1 MGLIRI
7 KYLHR
12 VLFITLLSM
21 INSLLAFFETLVYNR
36 HIQAQSINPNV
47 IFIVGHPRT
56 GTTLLHNLM
65 SLDDSYGH
73 VTTFQVAFPSAFLI
87 LDRIL
92 PVMLLKLIENWLM
105 DDTRPMDGLPLDFTT
120 PAEDEIATNM
130 LSGGISPYGALSFM
144 PRYRSH
150 YSRFVAFHG
159 CTEEEIR
166 AWSEALIWFLKK
178 VSLANRGK
186 PLILKSPTHAAR
198 IPVLK
203 QMFPSSKFVFIA
215 RDPITVFMSS
225 CHLVQQYYTYCWLTP
240 LVTNDMLTEYILS
253 QHSLLYEEL
262 FKAWRDRDATNTT
275 ICAVSFNELE
285 NDPLLTVERIY
296 DELGLQSRPR
306 TADIR
311 KYLRVS
317 LSGFKKNDHKPL
329 PPQLLSMVKDRTEWI
344 RAELNKIFN
353 E

>member
-1 MGLIRI
+1 VGLIRI

-12 VLFITLLSM
+12 VLFITIVSM
-21 INSLLAFFETLVYNR
+21 INSLLAFFETLVFDR
-36 HIQAQSINPNV
+36 QVKRQRIHPEI

-65 SLDDSYGH
+65 SLDDSHGH

-87 LDRIL
+87 LDKIL
-92 PVMLLKLIENWLM
+92 PLTLLKLIENWLM
-105 DDTRPMDGLPLDFTT
+105 DDTRPMDGLPLDFST

-144 PRYRSH
+144 PRYAAH
-150 YSRFVAFHG
+150 YARFVAFHD
-159 CTEEEIR
+159 CTAEEIR

-198 IPVLK
+198 IPILK
-203 QMFPSSKFVFIA
+203 QLFPSSKFVFIA

-240 LVTNDMLTEYILS
+240 LVTDEMLTEYILS
-253 QHSLLYEEL
+253 QHSLLYKEL
-262 FKAWRDRDATNTT
+262 FKAWRDRDKTKTT
-275 ICAVSFNELE
+275 ICAVSFKELE
-285 NDPLLTVERIY
+285 NNPLLTIERIY
-296 DELGLQSRPR
+296 DEFRLKNRPK
-306 TADIR
+306 TANMER
-311 KYLRVS
+311 YLRDT

-329 PPQLLSMVKDRTEWI
+329 PPNLLLMVKNRTEWI
-344 RAELNKIFN
+344 RIELDKIFS